1 MINPSLEQSD
11 AAFVR
16 SPQLREPPPTTTP
29 TALDKTR
36 QLGQQA
42 ISSADQARVPAA
54 RALQFV
60 AASMHEAAPRMP
72 GGDKVVKVVHRAAH
86 SVNSTAR
93 YVRNHSVNAIGSD
106 MLQKLRRNPEGA
118 MLTALAV
125 GFILGMAF
133 SNEND

>member
-1 MINPSLEQSD
+1 VINPSLEESD

-16 SPQLREPPPTTTP
+16 NPQLNEPPPSSTSS
-29 TALDKTR
+29 LDKTR

-42 ISSADQARVPAA
+42 LSSIDHARLPAA
-54 RALQFV
+54 RVLQNV
-60 AASMHEAAPRMP
+60 AASMHDAAPRMP

-93 YVRNHSVNAIGSD
+93 YVRHHSINDIGSD
-106 MLQKLRRNPEGA
+106 LLQKLRRNPEGA

-125 GFILGMAF
+125 GFVLGMAI
-133 SNEND
+133 SNDND